1 VRVIV
6 APFIYMVTVK
16 KLVIGNFEPPG
27 PRDTSSDWQLLR
39 HWLAAKV
46 FSRENIEL
54 LGRHYEPI
62 SILYRLLG
70 AKIGERVSLLAWAP
84 ARVH

>member
-1 VRVIV
+1 
-6 APFIYMVTVK
+6 MVTVK
-16 KLVIGNFEPPG
+16 KLVIGKFEPPG